1 MRKYVLLD
9 TFLLLIMPA
18 TILYG
23 ESDGQPKWNTTLYGS
38 IFLPGPEFGIGGAV
52 GYRYSPRIE
61 LEGEIFT
68 ISLAHYL
75 SVSGGLLYNFIKKN
89 SKTIPYVLGGATLL
103 NVYEGDRSIL
113 MMFGGGVKSYLTKSL
128 KIRLDIRF
136 YLSGEGSGSRFCMG
150 LMWSF

>member
-1 MRKYVLLD
+1 MRKYIVLI
-9 TFLLLIMPA
+9 TSLLLLLLS
-18 TILYG
+18 TGLYG
-23 ESDGQPKWNTTLYGS
+23 QSDDQPKWNTTLYGS
-38 IFLPGPEFGIGGAV
+38 IFLPGPEFGFGGAV
-52 GYRYSPRIE
+52 GYLYSPRIE

-89 SKTIPYVLGGATLL
+89 SKTIPYVLGGVTLL
-103 NVYEGDRSIL
+103 NVYEGDKSIL

-150 LMWSF
+150 FMWSF